1 MPLHDVLKTQ
11 KIACVRIYVERAIG
25 RVKNIFQIFRRNIP
39 LTLVGSVSQIWFIC
53 CMLTHFMGLSLLMR
67 MKMTIM
73 TADCVYVYGCFFLFH

>member
-39 LTLVGSVSQIWFIC
+39 LTLVGSVNQIWFIR
-53 CMLTHFMGLSLLMR
+53 CMLTHFMGLL
-67 MKMTIM
+67 I
-73 TADCVYVYGCFFLFH
+73 ADEDEDDNDES